1 MFFQYS
7 QPSTVIFGRGAI
19 SALGEKIKE
28 LGCKKAMCVY
38 DEGTEKAGIAGKA
51 MDSIRAAG
59 IEVVGFNGVI
69 PDPTV
74 DVVNK
79 GGDVAKANG
88 VDCLVGVGGGS
99 SLDTA
104 KAISVLLTMPGKA
117 EDYILAHPIFIDTK
131 TPVFLV
137 PTTAGTGSE
146 ITKVAIISRP
156 ELNAKW
162 SVFVNTN
169 YAIVDPEL
177 TLTLPKSQTASTG
190 LDALSH
196 AMEAMTGTNW
206 NPHSDLV
213 GEAAIKKIAVNLPK
227 AYHEPSNIEAR
238 TEMSLAANFAG
249 LAFND
254 PICHVGHSAADALS
268 CRFHT
273 AHGYNCAMALP
284 PAMKL
289 VAPAVPEKMRVIAAA
304 MNVPLKGNESDEQLG
319 VLVADSIRKLMRD
332 VEIKSLKE
340 MGFKREDVLALAPD
354 VVNNH
359 LASYCPVTITED
371 VARNLLAEIYDDYQ

>member
-1 MFFQYS
+1 MLFQYS
-7 QPSTVIFGRGAI
+7 QPSTVIFGCGAI
-19 SALGEKIKE
+19 SVLGEKIKE

-38 DEGTEKAGIAGKA
+38 DEGTEKAGIAAKA
-51 MDSIRAAG
+51 LDSIRAAG
-59 IEVVGFNGVI
+59 VEVVGWAGVI

-79 GGDVAKANG
+79 GGDFAKANG

-117 EDYILAHPIFIDTK
+117 EDYVLAHPIFVDTK

-169 YAIVDPEL
+169 YAVVDPEL

-196 AMEAMTGTNW
+196 AMEAMTGINW

-213 GEAAIKKIAVNLPK
+213 GEAAIKKIANNLVT
-227 AYHEPSNIEAR
+227 AYNEPSNLEAR
-238 TEMSLAANFAG
+238 TEMALAANFAG

-254 PICHVGHSAADALS
+254 PITHVGHSAADALS

-273 AHGYNCAMALP
+273 AHGYNCAVALP

-289 VAPAVPEKMRVIAAA
+289 VAPALPDKMRVIAVA
-304 MNVPLKGNESDEQLG
+304 MNVPLTGNETGEELG
-319 VLVADSIRKLMRD
+319 TLVADSIRKLMRS
-332 VEIKSLKE
+332 VEIKPLKA
-340 MGFKREDVLALAPD
+340 MGFAREDVLALAPD
-354 VVNNH
+354 VVSNH
-359 LASYCPVTITED
+359 LASYCPVKVTED
-371 VARNLLAEIYDDYQ
+371 VARSLLAEMYDDYQ